1 MPLRRL
7 VFSVVFPSGE
17 VQARDEASEPLCGK
31 PAIYRHAPQDG
42 DEGEAGVLCGGTR
55 VLGAFGERVDFER
68 GVVNRRFQRGIEQ
81 FGDERH
87 PGDEDQQHFFG
98 KREGQEDEQG
108 EQDAV
113 QAEQFAEACFFDCRP
128 DAVQG
133 VAERLADATQAA
145 FATFVLFGWVVLHG
159 FLLFWAKKNPPGR
172 VGASG
177 VASGGGGC
185 LDFGAEAAF
194 QAGGLV
200 FVNEAFARGAVKCG

>member
-1 MPLRRL
+1 MCAASFEATF
-7 VFSVVFPSGE
+7 FSYDANSDWRISRF
-17 VQARDEASEPLCGK
+17 LCGK
-31 PAIYRHAPQDG
+31 PAIKRHAPEEG

-68 GVVNRRFQRGIEQ
+68 GVVNRRFQRGVEQ

-87 PGDEDQQHFFG
+87 PGGEDQQHFFG
-98 KREGQEDEQG
+98 KREGQEGEQG

-177 VASGGGGC
+177 VVSGGGGG

-200 FVNEAFARGAVKCG
+200 FVDKAFACGTVKCG